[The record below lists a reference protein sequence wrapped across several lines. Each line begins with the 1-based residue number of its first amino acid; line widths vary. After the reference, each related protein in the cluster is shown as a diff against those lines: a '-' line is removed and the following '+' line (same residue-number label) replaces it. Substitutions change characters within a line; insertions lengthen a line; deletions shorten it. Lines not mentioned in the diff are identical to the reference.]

1 MCLDEMCS
9 SKYDGLCEKKNE
21 SELKDDDDEM
31 TQTEENDADD
41 EDVADIDEAVGEE
54 AEEAEIG
61 EHVDVP
67 QKTPRRNIKSYQS
80 EDVSSAT
87 DDRNVLLSCD
97 FESESEDCKI
107 RFEN

>member
-1 MCLDEMCS
+1 MCS
-9 SKYDGLCEKKNE
+9 SKYDGLCEKKDD
-21 SELKDDDDEM
+21 SEMKDDDEI
-31 TQTEENDADD
+31 EENEAED
-41 EDVADIDEAVGEE
+41 EDEADIDEAVGEE

-97 FESESEDCKI
+97 FESESEDCEI